1 MEGSLLTRA
10 LSRLTAMVVMLVA
23 MSVMTATGQ
32 ALAAGFGA
40 NWQMNEK
47 SGPMVD
53 SSGRGNDGTVK
64 GGVTRTGSGYR
75 FDGRTGYVTVPN
87 SASLN
92 PGSAGATIEVKFSL
106 DSAPPTGYDY
116 DIVRKGLAGTRGGDY
131 KMEVLASGAALC
143 RFRGSTA
150 AAEVRG
156 GTNLG
161 VGTHVVRCV
170 KTNSSVELWVDGNRK
185 ATKPVV
191 VGSISNTQP
200 VILAAKPG
208 DDYTKGLID
217 YIKIL

>member
-1 MEGSLLTRA
+1 MSPVVG
-10 LSRLTAMVVMLVA
+10 RLTAVVVMLLTTSVA
-23 MSVMTATGQ
+23 TSA
-32 ALAAGFGA
+32 APAFAAGFGA
-40 NWQMNEK
+40 SWQMNEK

-53 SSGRGNDGTVK
+53 SSGNGNDGTVK

-75 FDGRTGYVTVPN
+75 FDGDTGYVTVPN
-87 SASLN
+87 SGSLN
-92 PGSAGATIEVKFSL
+92 PGSAGITIAVKFSL
-106 DSAPPTGYDY
+106 DRNPPTGYDY
-116 DIVRKGLAGTRGGDY
+116 DIVRKGLAGTPGGDY
-131 KMEVLASGAALC
+131 KMEVLSNGKALC

-150 AAEVRG
+150 AELRG

-170 KTNSSVELWVDGNRK
+170 KTQSAVALWVDGQRK
-185 ATKPVV
+185 ATKTVN
-191 VGSISNTQP
+191 VGAISNTQP